1 MDVHNRATRSK
12 NMAAIKSRNTRPEV
26 KLRKALF
33 KVGLRYRVNYNL
45 PGKPDIA
52 FPRKK
57 LVVFVDGCFW
67 HCCSKCYCEPDNNK
81 EFWQKKITSN
91 ITRDNEVNKI
101 LNETGWTVL
110 RFWEH
115 EIKKDIDGVTAI
127 IINKVKPELI
137 SQLNYEIELI
147 DKSLVAEETAVYK
160 KKS

>member
-1 MDVHNRATRSK
+1 
-12 NMAAIKSRNTRPEV
+12 
-26 KLRKALF
+26 
-33 KVGLRYRVNYNL
+33 
-45 PGKPDIA
+45 
-52 FPRKK
+52 
-57 LVVFVDGCFW
+57 VDGCFW
-67 HCCSKCYCEPDNNK
+67 HCCSKCYREPDNNK